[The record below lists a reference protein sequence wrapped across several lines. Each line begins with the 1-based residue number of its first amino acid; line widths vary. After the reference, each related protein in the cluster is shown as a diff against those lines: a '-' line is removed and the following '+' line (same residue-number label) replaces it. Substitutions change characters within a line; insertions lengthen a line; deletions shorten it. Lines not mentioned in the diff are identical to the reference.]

1 MRRFMGAVAVAGTVL
16 VFLSF
21 SLPAYAAAG
30 DLDPTFGV
38 GGKVTT
44 EFSTRQG
51 RVNTVAWQTDGKLV
65 SAGESGASGS
75 NPKLALARYDA
86 DGSLDTT
93 FGGDGEV
100 TTDFTSKEDYALAVA
115 IQSDGKIVAVGESG
129 AGGSNPKFALA
140 RYNADGSLD
149 TSFDADGKLTTDFS
163 QGEDLAWTVAV
174 QPDGKIVAGGDAL
187 GHNPTW
193 ALARYNTD
201 GSLDTTFGGDGTVTT
216 DFTSYPEDLLALA
229 IQPDG
234 MILAAGG
241 SGFGDPNENFVLA
254 RYGADGSLDMSF
266 GADGKVT
273 TSFTR
278 HPDVA
283 FAMGLQAD
291 GKIVVAGQASLA
303 VRPTFALAR
312 YNPDGSLDSSFGQDG
327 KVTTDFTPGGDD
339 GAYTMTFQADGK
351 IVAAGQAGGKN
362 FNWKFA
368 VVRYNTDG
376 SLDTSFGGDGKVT
389 TDFTDGY
396 EAAYGV
402 AIEADG
408 KIVAAGPSG
417 CCPPEVAVARYLA
430 A

>member
-1 MRRFMGAVAVAGTVL
+1 MRRFAGAVAVAGTVL

-21 SLPAYAAAG
+21 ALPAYAAAG

-44 EFSTRQG
+44 EFSSSQG
-51 RVNTVAWQTDGKLV
+51 FVNTVAWQTDGKLV
-65 SAGESGASGS
+65 AAGESGASGS
-75 NPKLALARYDA
+75 NPRLALARYNA

-100 TTDFTSKEDYALAVA
+100 TTDFTSKEDFATAVA

-129 AGGSNPKFALA
+129 GGGSNPKFALA

-174 QPDGKIVAGGDAL
+174 QLDGKIVAGGDAL
-187 GHNPTW
+187 GDNPTW
-193 ALARYNTD
+193 ALARY
-201 GSLDTTFGGDGTVTT
+201 S
-216 DFTSYPEDLLALA
+216 
-229 IQPDG
+229 I
-234 MILAAGG
+234 
-241 SGFGDPNENFVLA
+241 
-254 RYGADGSLDMSF
+254 
-266 GADGKVT
+266 
-273 TSFTR
+273 
-278 HPDVA
+278 
-283 FAMGLQAD
+283 
-291 GKIVVAGQASLA
+291 
-303 VRPTFALAR
+303 
-312 YNPDGSLDSSFGQDG
+312 
-327 KVTTDFTPGGDD
+327 
-339 GAYTMTFQADGK
+339 
-351 IVAAGQAGGKN
+351 
-362 FNWKFA
+362 
-368 VVRYNTDG
+368 DG

-402 AIEADG
+402 AIQADG

>member
-1 MRRFMGAVAVAGTVL
+1 MRRFVGTVAVVGTVL

-21 SLPAYAAAG
+21 ALPAYAAAG

-38 GGKVTT
+38 GGKLTT
-44 EFSTRQG
+44 EFSSKEG
-51 RVNTVAWQTDGKLV
+51 FVNTVVWQTDGKLV
-65 SAGESGASGS
+65 SAGESGASES
-75 NPKLALARYDA
+75 NPKLALARHNA

-100 TTDFTSKEDYALAVA
+100 TTDFTSKEDFATALA
-115 IQSDGKIVAVGESG
+115 IQSDGKIVAVGE
-129 AGGSNPKFALA
+129 AGGGGPNPKFAVA

-149 TSFDADGKLTTDFS
+149 TSFSADGKLTTDFS
-163 QGEDLAWTVAV
+163 QGEDLAWIVAV
-174 QPDGKIVAGGDAL
+174 QADGKIVAGGDAL
-187 GHNPTW
+187 GGNPTW

-201 GSLDTTFGGDGTVTT
+201 GSLDTSFGGDGTVTT
-216 DFTSYPEDLLALA
+216 NFTSYPEDLLALA

-234 MILAAGG
+234 KILAAGG
-241 SGFGDPNENFVLA
+241 SGYGDPDENFVLA
-254 RYGADGSLDMSF
+254 RYNADGSLDMSF
-266 GADGKVT
+266 GTGGKVT

-283 FAMGLQAD
+283 FSMSIQA

-303 VRPTFALAR
+303 FRPTFALAR
-312 YNPDGSLDSSFGQDG
+312 YNPDGSLDTGFGGDG
-327 KVTTDFTPGGDD
+327 KATTDFTRGGDD
-339 GAYTMTFQADGK
+339 GAYSMAFQADGK

-362 FNWKFA
+362 YNWKFA
-368 VVRYNTDG
+368 LVRYNTDG

-396 EAAYGV
+396 EAAYNV
-402 AIEADG
+402 AIQPDG

-417 CCPPEVAVARYLA
+417 PEVAVARYLA